1 MFASLPTPLQ
11 FLLASQVQPCKVPPG
26 HDVTTQG
33 ATASNMYLLDYG
45 QVRLACPASGI
56 SRNKLPEEQP

>member
-1 MFASLPTPLQ
+1 MALPMFASLPTPLQ

-33 ATASNMYLLDYG
+33 GTASKMYLLDYG
-45 QVRLACPASGI
+45 RVRPTCPA
-56 SRNKLPEEQP
+56 